1 MKPLPFT
8 ATLRLQFHREF
19 TFDQAIPLIP
29 YFRKLG
35 ISHLYASPLLASTP
49 GSMHGY
55 DTIDCHRIDPERGGI
70 DGLRRLVARL
80 RQEGMGLI
88 LDIVPNHMGVGPDNG
103 WWMDVLRLGEDS
115 AYAQHFDIDWRP
127 SDQNLHHK
135 VLLPFLGAPLGDVIQ
150 SGELTPGFDAASA
163 HAMLYYGDQRFPLSP
178 ESTKSLLEE
187 AGHDNTQP
195 IDASFLD
202 TASGADLK
210 GRIAALLDHHTKS
223 GRARLRSLLEAQHY
237 RLAWW
242 RVAGDL
248 INWRRFFDVT
258 SLVALRMDR
267 RNVFDDAHRLVFDL
281 YREGLIDGLRVDHV
295 DGLARPA
302 EYCSRMRARLDALR
316 RERPEPL
323 QEQAPFFIEKILQR
337 GEILPLEWPVTGT
350 TGYDFLEQVDLLLHH
365 PDGEAPITELW
376 SIFGPADFEDV
387 EQVAR
392 HEKLDTSFV
401 GEFETL
407 VTLLAREFPQE
418 CDLTAH
424 ALGAAM
430 RALLTAFPVYR
441 SYFADGGDSGA
452 DFRAI
457 DRARLAA
464 QHMLPAYQHDVL
476 DRLCQYLADARI
488 DTAERQ
494 DILERF
500 EHLTAPLTAKAG
512 EDTAFYRYAR
522 LLSRNDVGCSPDR
535 FAAPVRQ
542 FHSLNKERLAT
553 HPQALLTT
561 ATHDHK
567 RGEDGRARLMVLSEP
582 EAEWPHTARHWLTQ
596 TLSLLEKT
604 SHGPSPVPADAYFIF
619 QTLISSWPL
628 EKSEMADYP
637 ERLEAY
643 LTKAL
648 REAGERTGWS
658 NPDEAYERACLA
670 FAKNCVA
677 GDFHTD
683 ITTYINRL
691 ENSAALNSLA
701 QTLLRVTSP
710 GVPDLYQGRE
720 GWDFSLVDPDNRRP
734 IDYTRLAQDL
744 EKGRNFVE
752 SCRNWKT
759 GRAKQALIETTLGL
773 RLRQHD
779 LFEDGRY
786 LPLTITGP
794 LAEHIVAFERE
805 SPAEACLVIVPR
817 LTMALSPNND
827 LTTTDSGWEATAIVT
842 QGGWKSLLHDG
853 VTHEGGNFPLAYLDK
868 RVPID
873 ILVRQN

>member
-1 MKPLPFT
+1 MNPLPLT

-19 TFDQAIPLIP
+19 TFDQAIPLVP

-35 ISHLYASPLLASTP
+35 ISHIYASPLLASTP

-55 DTIDCHRIDPERGGI
+55 DTIDCHRIDPDRGGI
-70 DGLRRLVARL
+70 EGLRRLVARL

-103 WWMDVLRLGEDS
+103 WWMDVLRLGQRS
-115 AYAQHFDIDWRP
+115 VYAQHFDIDWRP
-127 SDQNLHHK
+127 ADVSLHHK
-135 VLLPFLGAPLGDVIQ
+135 VLLPFLGAPLGDIIH
-150 SGELTPGFDAASA
+150 SGELTLGFDAASH
-163 HAMLYYGDQRFPLSP
+163 HAVLHYGDQRFPLSP
-178 ESTKSLLEE
+178 ESEKTLLEE
-187 AGHDNTQP
+187 AGHDNGRP
-195 IDASFLD
+195 VDAGFLN
-202 TASGADLK
+202 S
-210 GRIAALLDHHTKS
+210 AAGEAVLDRLRTLLDHHTKA
-223 GRARLRSLLEAQHY
+223 GRARLRTLLDAQHY

-258 SLVALRMDR
+258 SLVALRMDQR
-267 RNVFDDAHRLVFDL
+267 VVFDDAHRLVFDL

-302 EYCSRMRARLDALR
+302 EYCTRLRARLDTLR
-316 RERPEPL
+316 RERPESL
-323 QEQAPFFIEKILQR
+323 QEQAPFFVEKILQR
-337 GEILPLEWPVTGT
+337 NEILPLEWPVTGT

-365 PDGEAPITELW
+365 PKGETPITELW
-376 SIFGPADFEDV
+376 SAFGPDDFEEV
-387 EQVAR
+387 EQTAR

-407 VTLLAREFPQE
+407 VALLAKEFPQE
-418 CDLTAH
+418 RDLTPH
-424 ALGAAM
+424 ALGAAL
-430 RALLTAFPVYR
+430 RAVLTAFPVYR

-464 QHMLPAYQHDVL
+464 QHMLPGYQHNIL
-476 DRLCQYLADARI
+476 DQICQYLADARI

-535 FAAPVRQ
+535 FAASVLQ
-542 FHSLNKERLAT
+542 FHTSNKERLAT

-582 EAEWPHTARHWLTQ
+582 ETEWPHTARHWLAHTE
-596 TLSLLEKT
+596 SLLEKT

-628 EKSEMADYP
+628 EKSEMAAYP

-658 NPDEAYERACLA
+658 TPDEAYEEACLT
-670 FAKNCVA
+670 FAKACV
-677 GDFHTD
+677 GGEFSEEL
-683 ITTYINRL
+683 TTYINRL

-701 QTLLRVTSP
+701 QTLLRMTSP

-734 IDYTRLAQDL
+734 VDYAKLSQDL
-744 EKGRNFVE
+744 ENGEGFAE
-752 SCRNWKT
+752 SCHHWKT
-759 GRAKQALIETTLGL
+759 GRAKQALIETVLGL
-773 RLRQHD
+773 RLRQPN
-779 LFEDGRY
+779 LFKAGRY
-786 LPLTITGP
+786 LPVAVSGP
-794 LAEHIVAFERE
+794 LSEHVVAFERE
-805 SPAEACLVIVPR
+805 SPEGAYLVVAPR

-827 LTTTDSGWEATAIVT
+827 LSTVHSGWAETHLAVE
-842 QGGWKSLLHDG
+842 GEWESLLHKYTSRKG
-853 VTHEGGNFPLAYLDK
+853 EAFSLAYLD
-868 RVPID
+868 RAVPID
-873 ILVRQN
+873 VLFKK